1 VPPKLLANDPPAPP
15 SDHIAAVAPPPN
27 EPPKAAVVAPWHIA
41 DTAPPTFTVGSELT
55 ITEILLLVAGLTHGV
70 RLDVNT
76 TLITFPIK
84 KVSDVK
90 VFTELFDPTF
100 KPFICH

>member
-41 DTAPPTFTVGSELT
+41 DTAPPTFTVGF
-55 ITEILLLVAGLTHGV
+55 GLTVSVLLADVVAHEPPLVV
-70 RLDVNT
+70 R
-76 TLITFPIK
+76 
-84 KVSDVK
+84 VK
-90 VFTELFDPTF
+90 VTVTGAVADAV
-100 KPFICH
+100 